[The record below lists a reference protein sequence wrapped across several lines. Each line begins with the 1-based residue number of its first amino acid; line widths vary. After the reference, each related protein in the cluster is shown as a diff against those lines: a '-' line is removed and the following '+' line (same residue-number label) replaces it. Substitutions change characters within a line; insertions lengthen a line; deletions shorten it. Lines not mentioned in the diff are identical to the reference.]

1 MTEHE
6 QMNQRNVI
14 RHARILEI
22 LLGAYL
28 AATLAFGGWVA
39 AKVTDNSQRIAVIEH
54 RLDRVE
60 HRLDRI
66 EARLSRIESALNI
79 LVARKNAEEGLADA
93 GASKQSKLATE

>member
-1 MTEHE
+1 MTEQE

-28 AATLAFGGWVA
+28 AATLAFGGWTA
-39 AKVTDNSQRIAVIEH
+39 AKVTDNSQRIAVI
-54 RLDRVE
+54 E